1 VYSDHRCLEQALRLR
16 LDAVTDVRRSRDP
29 RERVNGPSS
38 RSLVV
43 AGPASVAERGTHQL
57 GVPSGFL
64 QFSSGLGRSIDRTTK
79 NPTRFRSPRNLNP
92 SCCSSAIDRDGA
104 LGDSPPGASTPIGL
118 VHCAATR
125 STGTLTSTENETTIT
140 GRCPMTDS
148 LPPLSEREQ
157 TDESLRLERDR
168 ADRAL
173 DDEVSEA
180 DETADA
186 VINRARA
193 RADAL
198 LAAARTKTD
207 QTSIGD
213 QPTDALKTARAM
225 EDDIL
230 QRERVTADH
239 VLHRERSEHVTLLS
253 QEREATDYDLSHER
267 ARSDKA
273 LAMRDDFMG
282 IVSHDLL
289 NLLNATVGIS
299 SLIEKEVAQENHV
312 ERVVAHARR
321 VQRSAAR
328 MRRLVGDLVDVASIE
343 AGMLAVTRAVG
354 HPAEVVAEAV
364 ETFQAEASGGGIS
377 LTAEIAP
384 GVPAIAFDAARILQ
398 VLCNL
403 LSNAIKFTPAQGSVV
418 VRLEHIDENV
428 VCCVSDTGEGIP
440 DDKLAAVFDRFVQL
454 KKNDRRGVGLGLF
467 ISKCIVHGHG
477 GRIWVENRMGP
488 GSTFC
493 FSLPIDLRTG

>member
-1 VYSDHRCLEQALRLR
+1 MTNPLL
-16 LDAVTDVRRSRDP
+16 P
-29 RERVNGPSS
+29 R
-38 RSLVV
+38 
-43 AGPASVAERGTHQL
+43 
-57 GVPSGFL
+57 
-64 QFSSGLGRSIDRTTK
+64 
-79 NPTRFRSPRNLNP
+79 
-92 SCCSSAIDRDGA
+92 
-104 LGDSPPGASTPIGL
+104 
-118 VHCAATR
+118 
-125 STGTLTSTENETTIT
+125 
-140 GRCPMTDS
+140 
-148 LPPLSEREQ
+148 SEREQ

-186 VINRARA
+186 VISRARA

-213 QPTDALKTARAM
+213 QPTDALKTSRAM
-225 EDDIL
+225 EDHIL

-253 QEREATDYDLSHER
+253 QERQATDHDLSHER

-289 NLLNATVGIS
+289 NLLNAMVGIS
-299 SLIEKEVAQENHV
+299 SLIEKEVAQEDHV

-321 VQRSAAR
+321 VQRSGAR

-354 HPAEVVAEAV
+354 DPADVVTEAV
-364 ETFQAEASGGGIS
+364 ETFQAEASGSGIS
-377 LTAEIAP
+377 LTAEIVP
-384 GVPAIAFDAARILQ
+384 GVPSVAFDAARILQ

-403 LSNAIKFTPAQGSVV
+403 LSNALNLPPLRAPSSYALITSMRTLCVASATQAKAFPMISWKRFLTASSSWQKMIAGAWDSVCSFPNALSRVMADKFGWKT
-418 VRLEHIDENV
+418 E
-428 VCCVSDTGEGIP
+428 
-440 DDKLAAVFDRFVQL
+440 
-454 KKNDRRGVGLGLF
+454 
-467 ISKCIVHGHG
+467 
-477 GRIWVENRMGP
+477 
-488 GSTFC
+488 
-493 FSLPIDLRTG
+493 

>member
-1 VYSDHRCLEQALRLR
+1 MSRLGKGVKMTAP
-16 LDAVTDVRRSRDP
+16 LLP
-29 RERVNGPSS
+29 R
-38 RSLVV
+38 
-43 AGPASVAERGTHQL
+43 
-57 GVPSGFL
+57 
-64 QFSSGLGRSIDRTTK
+64 
-79 NPTRFRSPRNLNP
+79 
-92 SCCSSAIDRDGA
+92 
-104 LGDSPPGASTPIGL
+104 
-118 VHCAATR
+118 
-125 STGTLTSTENETTIT
+125 
-140 GRCPMTDS
+140 
-148 LPPLSEREQ
+148 SERDQ

-186 VINRARA
+186 VISRARA

-198 LAAARTKTD
+198 LAAARNKTD

-213 QPTDALKTARAM
+213 QPTEALKISRAM
-225 EDDIL
+225 EDHVL
-230 QRERVTADH
+230 QRERVTADD

-253 QEREATDYDLSHER
+253 QERQATDHDLSYER

-289 NLLNATVGIS
+289 NLLNAMVGIS
-299 SLIEKEVAQENHV
+299 SLIEKEVAQDNHV

-321 VQRSAAR
+321 VQRSGAR

-354 HPAEVVAEAV
+354 DPADVVTEAV
-364 ETFQAEASGGGIS
+364 ETFQAEALGRGVS
-377 LTAEIAP
+377 LTAEIVP
-384 GVPAIAFDAARILQ
+384 GVPPVAFDAARILQ

-403 LSNAIKFTPAQGSVV
+403 LSNALKFTPAQGSIV
-418 VRLEHIDENV
+418 VRLEHVDENV

-440 DDKLAAVFDRFVQL
+440 DDKLEAVFDRFVQL
-454 KKNDRRGVGLGLF
+454 TKNDRRGVGLGLF

-477 GRIWVENRMGP
+477 GRIWVEDRVGP
-488 GSTFC
+488 GSIFC
-493 FSLPIDLRTG
+493 FSLPGDARTADGSRPE

>member
-1 VYSDHRCLEQALRLR
+1 
-16 LDAVTDVRRSRDP
+16 
-29 RERVNGPSS
+29 
-38 RSLVV
+38 
-43 AGPASVAERGTHQL
+43 
-57 GVPSGFL
+57 
-64 QFSSGLGRSIDRTTK
+64 
-79 NPTRFRSPRNLNP
+79 
-92 SCCSSAIDRDGA
+92 
-104 LGDSPPGASTPIGL
+104 
-118 VHCAATR
+118 
-125 STGTLTSTENETTIT
+125 
-140 GRCPMTDS
+140 MTDP
-148 LPPLSEREQ
+148 LLRLSEREQ
-157 TDESLRLERDR
+157 TDESLRLERDS

-173 DDEVSEA
+173 DDEVSGA

-186 VINRARA
+186 VISRARA

-207 QTSIGD
+207 QTAIGD
-213 QPTDALKTARAM
+213 QPTDALKTSRAL
-225 EDDIL
+225 EDHIL

-253 QEREATDYDLSHER
+253 EERQATDQDLSHER

-289 NLLNATVGIS
+289 NLLNAMVGIS
-299 SLIEKEVAQENHV
+299 SLIEKEVAQDNHV

-321 VQRSAAR
+321 VQRSGAR

-354 HPAEVVAEAV
+354 HTADVVTEAV
-364 ETFQAEASGGGIS
+364 ETFQAQASGSGIS
-377 LTAEIAP
+377 LAAEIAP
-384 GVPAIAFDAARILQ
+384 GLPSVAFDAARILQ

-403 LSNAIKFTPAQGSVV
+403 LSNALKFTPAQGSIV
-418 VRLEHIDENV
+418 VRLEHADDNV
-428 VCCVSDTGEGIP
+428 VCRVSDTGEGIP
-440 DDKLAAVFDRFVQL
+440 DDKLEAVFDRFVQL
-454 KKNDRRGVGLGLF
+454 TKNDRRGVGLGLF
-467 ISKCIVHGHG
+467 ISKCIVQGHG

-493 FSLPIDLRTG
+493 FSLPIDARSGDGRAESGL